1 MGDRANV
8 TDALQMRML
17 GDPVLREVARPVE
30 HFDGALERLAADLL
44 IAMHEYNGVGVAAPQ
59 IGVSARFFVYDD
71 GTEEGP
77 RWMANP
83 ELVLLEGEQIEDEGC
98 LSVPGLFFPTARAL
112 RVTARGFDERGEPVE
127 VAGEGLLARILQHET
142 DHLNGM
148 LYLDRLSDEDRREA
162 MRRMRERD
170 LELAGGEA

>member
-1 MGDRANV
+1 
-8 TDALQMRML
+8 MRML
-17 GDPVLREVARPVE
+17 GDPVLREKARPIE
-30 HFDGALERLAADLL
+30 HFDASLDRLAADLL

-59 IGVSARFFVYDD
+59 IGVSSQFFVYDD

-83 ELVLLEGEQIEDEGC
+83 ELVSLEGEQIEDEGC
-98 LSVPGLFFPTARAL
+98 LSVPGLFFPTARAMI
-112 RVTARGFDERGEPVE
+112 VTARGFDEKGDPVE
-127 VAGEGLLARILQHET
+127 VTGEGLLARILQHET
-142 DHLNGM
+142 DHLNGL